1 MVRQGHGRDGD
12 QGSGPS
18 SAGVILPENRGP
30 AAHPLLRPYDDC
42 SSGEI
47 GHDRQRGR
55 HVSDTGRRGTGSAT
69 KDFQSARAA
78 ELAVEVGAEFSE
90 RLGDVV
96 YALQLNPEPHFLYIS
111 PSVLH
116 LSGYSDEEHY
126 QDASIAIESTDPR
139 DRAKIQEAF
148 AAPPGEIQEFVVR
161 WIRRDRHI
169 TWTHHRTRK
178 QVLDDGSVVIY
189 AAARDVTAKVKAE
202 AGLAASEERYR
213 LLAENASDVVW
224 RTDAQ
229 AVLEWVSPSVEAV
242 LGWRPFEMVGRRI
255 TDLVHPEEL
264 DQVVAAGSEVTSGE
278 RATFEARYLTKA
290 GTYRWL
296 EVTARPVVDE
306 DGVVVGRVGSCR
318 DVHSEVEA
326 WQAMER
332 SESRFRLAMESAPT
346 GMALMDLDRRFV
358 EVNPALCRMLS
369 CDAAHLIGRRMVDI
383 LNASDDDV
391 DLRMRDE
398 LLSGATSSATH
409 EIRLIRTDG
418 VMVWAQ
424 HAMGLLRDEFG
435 VPQSYVSQFVNV
447 TEAREAREAL
457 HFMATHDPLT
467 QLLNRRELLARMS
480 KVLGHAP
487 RGGSKLAVLFA
498 DLDGLKTVND
508 TFGHAAGD
516 ELIIEVA
523 RRIAALVRDDDLA
536 ARIGGDEFVVVLPAV
551 ADEEGAQS
559 VAEKVKEAVMAPLL
573 VDGYPVPVG
582 VSIGIAVA
590 AAGDDPQTLLR
601 HADSALYLAKKNG
614 GSRIEVYRVNQSETA
629 PLAP

>member
-1 MVRQGHGRDGD
+1 M
-12 QGSGPS
+12 
-18 SAGVILPENRGP
+18 AI
-30 AAHPLLRPYDDC
+30 
-42 SSGEI
+42 
-47 GHDRQRGR
+47 
-55 HVSDTGRRGTGSAT
+55 
-69 KDFQSARAA
+69 
-78 ELAVEVGAEFSE
+78 EVGAEFSE

-96 YALQLNPEPHFLYIS
+96 YALQLGPEPHFIYIS

-116 LSGYSDEEHY
+116 LSGYTDEEHY
-126 QDASIAIESTDPR
+126 LDASIAIESTDPR
-139 DRAKIQEAF
+139 DRPKIQEAF
-148 AAPPGEIQEFVVR
+148 AAEPGVIQEFVVR

-169 TWTHHRTRK
+169 TWTHHRSRK
-178 QVLDDGSVVIY
+178 QVLEDGSVVIY
-189 AAARDVTAKVKAE
+189 AAARDVTAQVKAE
-202 AGLAASEERYR
+202 SGLAASEERYR

-224 RTDAQ
+224 RTDPT

-242 LGWRPFEMVGRRI
+242 LGWRPYEMIGRRI
-255 TDLVHPEEL
+255 TDLVHPDEL
-264 DQVVAAGSEVTSGE
+264 DQVISAGSDVSNGE
-278 RATFEARYLTKA
+278 RTSFEARYQTKA
-290 GTYRWL
+290 GAYRWL
-296 EVTARPVVDE
+296 EVTARPVIDE

-369 CDAAHLIGRRMVDI
+369 CDASHLIGRRMVDI

-398 LLSGATSSATH
+398 LLSGAASSATH
-409 EIRLIRTDG
+409 EVRLIRTDG

-424 HAMGLLRDEFG
+424 HAIGLLRDEFG

-467 QLLNRRELLARMS
+467 QMLNRRELLARMS

-487 RGGSKLAVLFA
+487 RGGSTLAVLFA
-498 DLDGLKTVND
+498 DLDGLKGVND

-516 ELIIEVA
+516 ELIVEVA
-523 RRIAALVRDDDLA
+523 HRLGALVRGDDLA
-536 ARIGGDEFVVVLPAV
+536 ARIGGDEFVIVLPAV
-551 ADEEGAQS
+551 SGEDGARA
-559 VAEKVKEAVMAPLL
+559 VAAKIQEAVAQPLL
-573 VDGYPVPVG
+573 VHGYPVPVG
-582 VSIGIAVA
+582 VSVGIALA

-601 HADSALYLAKKNG
+601 HADSALYAAKKG
-614 GSRIEVYRVNQSETA
+614 GRNRVEFYSSVTM
-629 PLAP
+629 PPVSPHVR

>member
-1 MVRQGHGRDGD
+1 
-12 QGSGPS
+12 
-18 SAGVILPENRGP
+18 
-30 AAHPLLRPYDDC
+30 
-42 SSGEI
+42 
-47 GHDRQRGR
+47 
-55 HVSDTGRRGTGSAT
+55 
-69 KDFQSARAA
+69 
-78 ELAVEVGAEFSE
+78 
-90 RLGDVV
+90 
-96 YALQLNPEPHFLYIS
+96 
-111 PSVLH
+111 
-116 LSGYSDEEHY
+116 
-126 QDASIAIESTDPR
+126 
-139 DRAKIQEAF
+139 
-148 AAPPGEIQEFVVR
+148 
-161 WIRRDRHI
+161 
-169 TWTHHRTRK
+169 
-178 QVLDDGSVVIY
+178 
-189 AAARDVTAKVKAE
+189 
-202 AGLAASEERYR
+202 
-213 LLAENASDVVW
+213 
-224 RTDAQ
+224 
-229 AVLEWVSPSVEAV
+229 
-242 LGWRPFEMVGRRI
+242 
-255 TDLVHPEEL
+255 
-264 DQVVAAGSEVTSGE
+264 
-278 RATFEARYLTKA
+278 
-290 GTYRWL
+290 
-296 EVTARPVVDE
+296 
-306 DGVVVGRVGSCR
+306 
-318 DVHSEVEA
+318 
-326 WQAMER
+326 MER